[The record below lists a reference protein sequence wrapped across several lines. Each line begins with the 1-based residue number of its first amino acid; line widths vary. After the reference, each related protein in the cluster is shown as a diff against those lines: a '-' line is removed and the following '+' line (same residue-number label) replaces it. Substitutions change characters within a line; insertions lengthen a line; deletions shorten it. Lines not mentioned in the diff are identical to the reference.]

1 MAEIINNTKEF
12 IKSLR
17 INTVISL
24 FLKLLLISVL
34 PLMIIEKQYL
44 MATAAVVAIVL
55 SFIPMIL
62 KRRSHISLPWIVDL
76 LITLA
81 LYLHMGGVVFKWY
94 QKYPNWDVMMHIL
107 GTSVIALLAFM
118 LVFTLYY
125 IGKISLS
132 IGMIGFFTFIFAIG
146 IGGLWELSEFGSDIF
161 LGTNSQLGSL
171 LDTDMDLFW
180 DAFAGLIVAILGM
193 LYAKHTPEDK
203 IKKTISDIIGHKSEI
218 IK

>member
-1 MAEIINNTKEF
+1 MKEF

-24 FLKLLLISVL
+24 FLKFLLISLL

-44 MATAAVVAIVL
+44 MAIAAVIAIVL
-55 SFIPMIL
+55 SLIPLIL
-62 KRRSHISLPWIVDL
+62 KRRSNISLPWIVDL

-81 LYLHMGGVVFKWY
+81 LYLHMGGVIFHWY
-94 QKYPNWDVMMHIL
+94 TRYPNWDVMMHIL

-125 IGKISLS
+125 TGKISLS
-132 IGMIGFFTFIFAIG
+132 IAMIGFFTFIFAIG
-146 IGGLWELSEFGSDIF
+146 IGGLWELLEFASDSF

-180 DAFAGLIVAILGM
+180 DAFAGLVVAILGM

-203 IKKTISDIIGHKSEI
+203 IKKTISDIVGHKSEVV
-218 IK
+218 K